1 MLVLVLAV
9 LLPALPLSPM
19 SQAQTPL
26 PAVRT
31 VVKGQTSETDAP
43 RQAAV
48 RSAAE
53 WSALWKTH
61 DPSGQSPPAVDFSRE
76 MVVAVFLGSRPTA
89 GYEVEIVRAV
99 GNGGTLLVEYVET
112 GPSRDAITAQVLTA
126 PYHLAAI
133 PKHDGEVRFQ
143 KVVK

>member
-1 MLVLVLAV
+1 
-9 LLPALPLSPM
+9 M
-19 SQAQTPL
+19 SQAQTPP

-31 VVKGQTSETDAP
+31 VGKGQMSEIDAP
-43 RQAAV
+43 RQATV

-61 DPSGQSPPAVDFSRE
+61 DPQGSCPRSIFRARWSWPCFSAAGRRL
-76 MVVAVFLGSRPTA
+76 ATGSRLSGRWGTA
-89 GYEVEIVRAV
+89 A
-99 GNGGTLLVEYVET
+99 TLVVEYVET
-112 GPSRDAITAQVLTA
+112 APSRDAITAQILTA